1 MHNAADAAAFFAR
14 VSRELLD
21 QPEERMTLQL
31 ITERAVDVVPGCDAS
46 GISLRGRRGQVEA
59 MAASSPE
66 AGQYDTWQDE
76 LAEGPSLDALADEET
91 CLVPDLR
98 SETRWPTWSAR
109 VADAGVGSVLSVR
122 LATESDTIGS
132 LNLYAAK
139 PFAFGA
145 DDVDLALVFASH
157 AAAAVNAARL
167 VTGLQAAVRSRHLI
181 GVAQGIIMQRYDMS
195 MDASF
200 EVLRRYSSH
209 ANIKLREVAALVVE
223 QRLLPARYVDLAE
236 RDGEDAAT

>member
-1 MHNAADAAAFFAR
+1 MDDAADTAVFFAR
-14 VSRELLD
+14 LSRELLD
-21 QPEERMTLQL
+21 HPEELVTLQL
-31 ITERAVDVVPGCDAS
+31 ITERAVDIVPACDSS
-46 GISLRGRRGQVEA
+46 GISLRRRRGQVEA

-66 AGQYDTWQDE
+66 AEQYDAWQYE
-76 LAEGPSLDALADEET
+76 LGEGPSLDALADEET
-91 CLVPDLR
+91 CLVHDVR
-98 SETRWPTWSAR
+98 SDARWPAWAAR
-109 VADAGVGSVLSVR
+109 VAEAGVGSVLSVR

-139 PFAFGA
+139 PFAFDA
-145 DDVDLALVFASH
+145 DNVDRALLFASH
-157 AAAAVNAARL
+157 AATAANAARL

-209 ANIKLREVAALVVE
+209 ANIKLREVAALVIE
-223 QRLLPARYVDLAE
+223 QRLLPARYIDLTDHDSE
-236 RDGEDAAT
+236 GAAT